1 LLRPKFIADSSRSDT
16 ITFRKFKLLEA
27 RRGSKVV
34 GFEIYRDE
42 GGEYRWRFR
51 ADNGEIVA
59 SGEGY
64 RRKEDCAHAVRLIK
78 DQAPQAEMAD
88 RT

>member
-1 LLRPKFIADSSRSDT
+1 M
-16 ITFRKFKLLEA
+16 FREGKLLEV

-34 GFEIYRDE
+34 GFETYRNE

-64 RRKEDCAHAVRLIK
+64 HRKEDCEHAVRLIK
-78 DQAPQAEMAD
+78 DQAPQAEVAD

>member
-1 LLRPKFIADSSRSDT
+1 VAKFE
-16 ITFRKFKLLEA
+16 L
-27 RRGSKVV
+27 
-34 GFEIYRDE
+34 YRDE

-51 ADNGEIVA
+51 ADNGEVVA

-64 RRKEDCAHAVRLIK
+64 LSKDDCEHAVRLMK
-78 DQAPQAEMAD
+78 DQVPQAEVAD

>member
-1 LLRPKFIADSSRSDT
+1 MLRPKFIADSSRSDT

-64 RRKEDCAHAVRLIK
+64 RRKEDCEHAVRLIK